1 MRFTIKLLYLLAFG
15 SIANVANADLI
26 SSLSGISGGF
36 RFTYPGQSDYTSAI
50 SPFNL
55 RYSYQPA
62 AVTYVNS
69 AQQVSQVVKIGHD
82 LGYNVVARAGGV
94 RSTVFTYH

>member
-1 MRFTIKLLYLLAFG
+1 MESLEDLDSHIPGGRTTLLQSRLVRSPLIPVFTH
-15 SIANVANADLI
+15 SI
-26 SSLSGISGGF
+26 SSAYDH
-36 RFTYPGQSDYTSAI
+36 FTV
-50 SPFNL
+50 NL

-69 AQQVSQVVKIGHD
+69 VQQVSDVVKIGHD

-94 RSTVFTYH
+94 SF